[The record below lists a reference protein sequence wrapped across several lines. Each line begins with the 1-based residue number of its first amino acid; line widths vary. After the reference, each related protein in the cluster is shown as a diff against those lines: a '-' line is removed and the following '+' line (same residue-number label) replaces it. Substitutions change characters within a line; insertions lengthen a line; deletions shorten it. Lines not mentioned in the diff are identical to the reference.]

1 MILLVSLGLR
11 HFSLGQVLPQPNKSN
26 QDQSSEQLARTAG
39 SYEDFLRAGTGTRQ
53 SRAEVQERLGAVYY
67 LQHRYA
73 DSLKVL
79 TAALNPADNSDTK
92 ENGTARGS
100 LVAQSWLVMG
110 LDYSEL
116 NQLPDAARSL
126 RRSLAIQPDSAN
138 ARLAL
143 GDVLARSGRMTDAEA
158 EYEEQTRRTPALADA
173 WYKLGLVHSQISVQI
188 SHERTGSGEETLIQQ
203 LIAEELLAKGDNL
216 NAARTL
222 FHVVRSS
229 PSQPEVQSDLG
240 TALLRLGYL
249 KAAADHFNQELA
261 GNPGSPSAALGL
273 VQTAAMSGRWDEV
286 ATKLE
291 QLSRSEPKELLR
303 LTESPP
309 VGIVL
314 QASSKGDLN
323 PPPSFGHSPAGLLWE
338 SWLSDSEVLAQISPK
353 SDSALGCAAK
363 AGKEPQLGVW
373 MTELCYS
380 RLIAQLR
387 PKTQLSPTEK
397 AKLIEAEFRLGQYR
411 TALNAVTQLRSIEP
425 KSGWALYWLSK
436 THDAMA
442 EECFL
447 KVGSL
452 NPGSARV
459 HQMLAEHYTKLGD
472 DPRAKSEFQKAIRL
486 APQSPDLYLGLGT
499 VLSRVGEF
507 FEAEKELKT
516 TIEIS
521 PKSAFAH
528 YQLGHVYVQQTRW
541 TDAIAQLQ
549 QVPDDTT
556 VLLSA
561 RLDLAKAESELG
573 QTAKAIKDLQSVSA
587 LDQDGELYFRLA
599 VLYRKVGDDVHAR
612 DALATF
618 KQRRA
623 ASLQTDSEELSAL
636 EKEQETGQAG
646 AIPSA
651 Q

>member
-1 MILLVSLGLR
+1 
-11 HFSLGQVLPQPNKSN
+11 
-26 QDQSSEQLARTAG
+26 
-39 SYEDFLRAGTGTRQ
+39 
-53 SRAEVQERLGAVYY
+53 
-67 LQHRYA
+67 
-73 DSLKVL
+73 
-79 TAALNPADNSDTK
+79 
-92 ENGTARGS
+92 
-100 LVAQSWLVMG
+100 
-110 LDYSEL
+110 
-116 NQLPDAARSL
+116 
-126 RRSLAIQPDSAN
+126 
-138 ARLAL
+138 
-143 GDVLARSGRMTDAEA
+143 
-158 EYEEQTRRTPALADA
+158 
-173 WYKLGLVHSQISVQI
+173 
-188 SHERTGSGEETLIQQ
+188 
-203 LIAEELLAKGDNL
+203 
-216 NAARTL
+216 
-222 FHVVRSS
+222 
-229 PSQPEVQSDLG
+229 
-240 TALLRLGYL
+240 
-249 KAAADHFNQELA
+249 
-261 GNPGSPSAALGL
+261 
-273 VQTAAMSGRWDEV
+273 
-286 ATKLE
+286 
-291 QLSRSEPKELLR
+291 
-303 LTESPP
+303 
-309 VGIVL
+309 
-314 QASSKGDLN
+314 
-323 PPPSFGHSPAGLLWE
+323 
-338 SWLSDSEVLAQISPK
+338 
-353 SDSALGCAAK
+353 
-363 AGKEPQLGVW
+363 

-549 QVPDDTT
+549 QVPDDAT

-646 AIPSA
+646 ALPLA